1 MKRPSVSQSASLART
16 LFSQGL
22 TFHQGGK
29 LIEARASYRRILKL
43 IPNQPDALHMLGVAE
58 FQEKNFGEAIRLI
71 SQAIKLKNDSHLMHF
86 NLGNALRAAGKLEEA
101 SNAFRAALVLSS
113 NNLEALKNLGNTYK
127 ERNMMAEAIG
137 CYDQI
142 LDLDPSHALTLYNKG
157 IALLTLGDLNDGWDL
172 YEQRL
177 RFDTSG
183 RKHQNQPSPRFAP
196 DWDGGPLDKPLL
208 VLPEQGLGDQIFYG
222 AMLADLQA
230 AGVESFVC
238 LDERLQ
244 SLFARSFPEL
254 DFVLPEELTSIDS
267 SKQLFGAQI
276 QLASLGRIFRRS
288 TADFSRI
295 TSPYLAAN
303 KELIS
308 TLRKQQRQD
317 HDANFI
323 CGLSWTSANAE
334 TGSTKSI
341 KLDDLHPLLKVDGT
355 KFINLQ
361 YGDTSEERLR
371 VREQIGVDIVQV
383 DGIDNK
389 NDINELA
396 ALISGCD
403 IVITVSNSTAHLA
416 AALGKP
422 TLVLLPHHT
431 PLWYWHL
438 GSRTSPWYPTVT
450 LLRQEIA
457 GDWAKPINEAIDLLT
472 NYIPATTKPS
482 I

>member
-1 MKRPSVSQSASLART
+1 
-16 LFSQGL
+16 
-22 TFHQGGK
+22 
-29 LIEARASYRRILKL
+29 
-43 IPNQPDALHMLGVAE
+43 
-58 FQEKNFGEAIRLI
+58 
-71 SQAIKLKNDSHLMHF
+71 
-86 NLGNALRAAGKLEEA
+86 
-101 SNAFRAALVLSS
+101 
-113 NNLEALKNLGNTYK
+113 
-127 ERNMMAEAIG
+127 
-137 CYDQI
+137 
-142 LDLDPSHALTLYNKG
+142 
-157 IALLTLGDLNDGWDL
+157 
-172 YEQRL
+172 
-177 RFDTSG
+177 
-183 RKHQNQPSPRFAP
+183 
-196 DWDGGPLDKPLL
+196 

-230 AGVESFVC
+230 TGVESFVC

-244 SLFARSFPEL
+244 SLFGRSFPEL

-317 HDANFI
+317 QDANFI

-371 VREQIGVDIVQV
+371 VREQIGVDIVQF

-389 NDINELA
+389 NDIDELA
-396 ALISGCD
+396 ALISSCD

-457 GDWAKPINEAIDLLT
+457 GDWAKPINETIDLLT

>member
-1 MKRPSVSQSASLART
+1 MKRYSASQSASMART

-22 TFHQGGK
+22 AFHQEGN
-29 LIEARASYRRILKL
+29 LPEARASYRRILKL

-71 SQAIKLKNDSHLMHF
+71 SQATKLKNDSHLMHF
-86 NLGNALRAAGKLEEA
+86 NLGNALRAAGQLEDA
-101 SNAFRAALVLSS
+101 SNAFRAALALSPDD
-113 NNLEALKNLGNTYK
+113 LEALKNLGNTYK
-127 ERNMMAEAIG
+127 ERNMMAEAIS
-137 CYDQI
+137 CYDQ
-142 LDLDPSHALTLYNKG
+142 LLEANPGHAPTLYNKG
-157 IALLTLGDLNDGWDL
+157 IALLTLGELNDGWDL

-177 RFDTSG
+177 RCDTTG
-183 RKHQNQPSPRFAP
+183 GNRLNQPLPRFAP
-196 DWDGGPLDKPLL
+196 DWDGSPLDKPLL

-222 AMLADLQA
+222 SMLADLQA

-244 SLFARSFPEL
+244 SLFARSFPGL
-254 DFVLPEELTSIDS
+254 VFILPAELTSLDP

-295 TSPYLAAN
+295 PSPYLAAN
-303 KELIS
+303 NELIS
-308 TLRKQQRQD
+308 TLRKQQHQD
-317 HDANFI
+317 AKFI

-334 TGSTKSI
+334 TGSIKSI

-361 YGDTSEERLR
+361 YGDT
-371 VREQIGVDIVQV
+371 VRERRSVLEKIGVDISQV
-383 DGIDNK
+383 ESINNQ
-389 NDINELA
+389 NDIDELA
-396 ALISGCD
+396 ALISACD
-403 IVITVSNSTAHLA
+403 IVISVSNSTAHLA
-416 AALGKP
+416 AAVGKP
-422 TLVLLPHHT
+422 TILLLAQNT

-450 LLRQEIA
+450 LLRQDIA
-457 GDWAKPINEAIDLLT
+457 GDWTKPIQDATDLLT
-472 NYIPATTKPS
+472 ECAAAMKTPS
-482 I
+482 DQ

>member
-1 MKRPSVSQSASLART
+1 MKRSTAPQSASMART

-22 TFHQGGK
+22 AFHQGGK
-29 LIEARASYRRILKL
+29 LTEARASYRRILKL

-58 FQEKNFGEAIRLI
+58 FQEKNFGEAVQLI
-71 SQAIKLKNDSHLMHF
+71 SQATKFKNDSHLMHF
-86 NLGNALRAAGKLEEA
+86 NLGNALRAAGKLEDA
-101 SNAFRAALVLSS
+101 SNAFRAALVLSP

-127 ERNMMAEAIG
+127 ERNMMAAAIS

-142 LDLDPSHALTLYNKG
+142 LDLDPSHAFTLYNKG
-157 IALLTLGDLNDGWDL
+157 IALLTLGELNDGWDL

-177 RFDTSG
+177 RCETSDD
-183 RKHQNQPSPRFAP
+183 KHQNQSFRRFAP

-230 AGVESFVC
+230 TGVESFVC

-244 SLFARSFPEL
+244 SLFGRSFPEL

-295 TSPYLAAN
+295 PSPYLAAN
-303 KELIS
+303 KDLIS
-308 TLRKQQRQD
+308 ILRKQQHQD
-317 HDANFI
+317 AKFI

-341 KLDDLHPLLKVDGT
+341 KIEDLHPLLKVDGI

-361 YGDTSEERLR
+361 YGDTSEERRR

-396 ALISGCD
+396 ALISACD

-438 GSRTSPWYPTVT
+438 GSKTSPWYPTVT
-450 LLRQEIA
+450 LLRQDIA

-472 NYIPATTKPS
+472 NCIAATTKPS
-482 I
+482 IQ

>member
-1 MKRPSVSQSASLART
+1 MART

-22 TFHQGGK
+22 AFHQGGK
-29 LIEARASYRRILKL
+29 LTEARASYRRILKL

-58 FQEKNFGEAIRLI
+58 FQEKNFGEAVQLI
-71 SQAIKLKNDSHLMHF
+71 SQATKFKNDSHLMHF
-86 NLGNALRAAGKLEEA
+86 NLGNALRAAGKLEDA
-101 SNAFRAALVLSS
+101 SNAFRAALVLSP

-127 ERNMMAEAIG
+127 ERNMMAEAIS

-142 LDLDPSHALTLYNKG
+142 LDLDPSHAFTIYNKG
-157 IALLTLGDLNDGWDL
+157 IALLTLGELNEGWDL

-177 RFDTSG
+177 RFDTSD
-183 RKHQNQPSPRFAP
+183 RKHQNQPFPRFAP
-196 DWDGGPLDKPLL
+196 DWDGGHLDKPLL

-230 AGVESFVC
+230 TGVESFVC

-244 SLFARSFPEL
+244 SLFGRSFPEL

-267 SKQLFGAQI
+267 SKRLFGAHI

-295 TSPYLAAN
+295 PSPYLASN

-308 TLRKQQRQD
+308 TVRTQLRQD
-317 HDANFI
+317 QDAKFI

-361 YGDTSEERLR
+361 YGDTSEERRR

-383 DGIDNK
+383 DSIDNK

-396 ALISGCD
+396 AIISACD

-438 GSRTSPWYPTVT
+438 GSKTSPWYPTVT
-450 LLRQEIA
+450 LLRQDIA
-457 GDWAKPINEAIDLLT
+457 GDWEKPINEAIDLLT
-472 NYIPATTKPS
+472 NCIPASTKPS
-482 I
+482 IQ

>member
-1 MKRPSVSQSASLART
+1 
-16 LFSQGL
+16 
-22 TFHQGGK
+22 
-29 LIEARASYRRILKL
+29 
-43 IPNQPDALHMLGVAE
+43 MLGVAE
-58 FQEKNFGEAIRLI
+58 FQEKNFEEAIRLI
-71 SQAIKLKNDSHLMHF
+71 SQATKVKTDSHLMYF
-86 NLGNALRAAGKLEEA
+86 NLGNAFRAAGKLEEA
-101 SNAFRAALVLSS
+101 SHAFRAALVLSP

-127 ERNMMAEAIG
+127 ERNMMAEAIS

-142 LDLDPSHALTLYNKG
+142 LEIDPSHVLTLYNKG
-157 IALLTLGDLNDGWDL
+157 IALLTLGELNDGWDL

-177 RFDTSG
+177 RCDTSDG
-183 RKHQNQPSPRFAP
+183 KHPSQSFPRFAP

-230 AGVESFVC
+230 TGIESFVC

-244 SLFARSFPEL
+244 TLFSRSFPIL
-254 DFVLPEELTSIDS
+254 DFILPTELTSLDP

-276 QLASLGRIFRRS
+276 QMASLGKIFRRS

-295 TSPYLAAN
+295 PSPYLAAN
-303 KELIS
+303 KEIIS
-308 TLRKQQRQD
+308 ILRKQQHQVTK
-317 HDANFI
+317 FI

-341 KLDDLHPLLKVDGT
+341 KLEDLHPLLKVDGA

-361 YGDTSEERLR
+361 YGDTSEERHR
-371 VREQIGVDIVQV
+371 VREKIGVDISQV
-383 DGIDNK
+383 AGIDNK
-389 NDINELA
+389 NDIDKLA
-396 ALISGCD
+396 ALISACD

-438 GSRTSPWYPTVT
+438 DSKTSPWYPTVT
-450 LLRQEIA
+450 LVRQEIS
-457 GDWAKPINEAIDLLT
+457 GNWAKPISEAIDFLT
-472 NYIPATTKPS
+472 NYILATTKTP
-482 I
+482 IQ